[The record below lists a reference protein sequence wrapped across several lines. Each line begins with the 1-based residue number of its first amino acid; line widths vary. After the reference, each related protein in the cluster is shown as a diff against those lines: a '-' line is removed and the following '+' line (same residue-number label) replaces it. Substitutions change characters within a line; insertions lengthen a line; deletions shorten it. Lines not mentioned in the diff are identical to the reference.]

1 MQNWKKYDSIIEF
14 LIYVHINLTW
24 HEILNYQIIL
34 VIKFCDNMYNKDIY
48 LKLIKITNLQTKDLA
63 IINKLLWNSKVKHEK

>member
-34 VIKFCDNMYNKDIY
+34 VIKFCDDMYNKDIY

-63 IINKLLWNSKVKHEK
+63 FINKLLWNSKVKHEK